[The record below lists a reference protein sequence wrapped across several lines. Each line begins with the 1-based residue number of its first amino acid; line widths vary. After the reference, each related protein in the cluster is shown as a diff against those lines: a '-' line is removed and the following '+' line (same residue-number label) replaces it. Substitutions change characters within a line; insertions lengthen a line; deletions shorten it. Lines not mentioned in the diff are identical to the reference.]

1 MLITAD
7 RPLAKMALWSIRSV
21 IAVEPFIDISA
32 EPGSQL
38 TWQYH
43 YEYYTLPR

>member
-7 RPLAKMALWSIRSV
+7 RPLSKMSLWSIRSV

-32 EPGSQL
+32 EPGSQM

-43 YEYYTLPR
+43 YEYYTLPH